1 MSIDDD
7 RLLAF
12 VDGELDAA
20 ARAEVEKALAAD
32 PAVARRAARHRALR
46 HRVADTYAPVLDE
59 PVPARLMAL
68 FSAAHPGTADL
79 AAARAR
85 RRSPGLPAWA
95 AMAAS
100 LVLGL
105 AAGAELM
112 RVGAPSLV
120 STGPTG
126 LAARGALAHALD
138 DQLASSGGAGPIR
151 IGVSFLSTGRRYCRT
166 FHAGAARLAGLACR
180 DPDAWRVEV
189 AVAQGSAR
197 PAGAYRMAASELP
210 APVLAAAQA
219 MMAGEPLDAAGEA
232 AAKAKRWRP

>member
-12 VDGELDAA
+12 VDGELEPAA
-20 ARAEVEKALAAD
+20 CAEIERALAAD
-32 PAVARRAARHRALR
+32 PTLARRAARHRALR
-46 HRVADTYAPVLDE
+46 ARVAETYAPVLDE
-59 PVPARLMAL
+59 PVPTRLMAL
-68 FSAAHPGTADL
+68 VSADRTRTADL
-79 AAARAR
+79 TAARAR
-85 RRSPGLPAWA
+85 RGRPGWPAWA

-100 LVLGL
+100 LVVGL

-120 STGPTG
+120 TAGPTG

-166 FHAGAARLAGLACR
+166 FHAASARLAGLACR

-189 AVAQGSAR
+189 AVAQGSAP